1 MKKYKTIAEL
11 DISDCGITDMPAN
24 IPLGNSTLQ
33 KLNLIGNNLK
43 EQTFSFV
50 KCISSSESLQLC
62 KLCV

>member
-24 IPLGNSTLQ
+24 MPLGNSTLQ

-50 KCISSSESLQLC
+50 K
-62 KLCV
+62 